1 MLSHQSQPCEPFD
14 SCCRIPKL
22 ARRANE
28 SMPGGEH
35 MGKVYS
41 SLKETLQRGKANSM
55 AIARVKSSHALTL
68 NDEMDELERLVVDRL
83 GKFKAAVK
91 EGETLVAGEL
101 QDVGQVAE
109 NLKAQIAALED
120 KLKETED
127 SLERKDLASQKMEAS
142 LAAEIH
148 RLQTVVKEKEKVL
161 ETRDNEVNDLQS
173 KMDVLGTR
181 ITEFESAI
189 RQAKAEA
196 ASEAERAER
205 VTESFTARIT
215 AMEAQLSQTQETVR
229 AKELAIQ
236 EQEQNL
242 SAKIQELE
250 TQLKNKERLLTERD
264 RQVSDL
270 ESQLKVRNEVTSYS
284 SQTEGS
290 TAVRLQ
296 DPGAPLKTEP
306 ETPGTSQVKGA
317 TSNTTGAAPETLSP
331 AFFKRAFH
339 ELTDFIGPFAGMIVR
354 DHVKALGES
363 LDKFP
368 KARLIELFE
377 LVSKEI
383 LNEEMK
389 AAFRKWVA
397 KTCKAVE

>member
-1 MLSHQSQPCEPFD
+1 
-14 SCCRIPKL
+14 
-22 ARRANE
+22 
-28 SMPGGEH
+28 

-55 AIARVKSSHALTL
+55 AIARVKSSTALTL

-120 KLKETED
+120 KLRETEE
-127 SLERKDLASQKMEAS
+127 SLERKDVASQKTEAS

-148 RLQTVVKEKEKVL
+148 RLQTVVKENEKVL
-161 ETRDNEVNDLQS
+161 ETRDNEVNDLKS

-181 ITEFESAI
+181 ITEFEVAVQ
-189 RQAKAEA
+189 QAKAKA
-196 ASEAERAER
+196 ALEAERADR
-205 VTESFTARIT
+205 VTESFTAKIT
-215 AMEAQLSQTQETVR
+215 AMEAQLSQTEETVR
-229 AKELAIQ
+229 AKESALQ

-242 SAKIQELE
+242 SAKIQDLE
-250 TQLKNKERLLTERD
+250 NQLRNSEKLLTERD
-264 RQVSDL
+264 RQVNDL
-270 ESQLKVRNEVTSYS
+270 ESQLQLKDVSSYFK
-284 SQTEGS
+284 QTEGS
-290 TAVRLQ
+290 TAARLQ

-306 ETPGTSQVKGA
+306 DKPGTSQLKGA
-317 TSNTTGAAPETLSP
+317 TSTTTGAAPEILSP
-331 AFFKRAFH
+331 AFFKRAFN

-368 KARLIELFE
+368 KARLAELFE
-377 LVSKEI
+377 LVSQEI

-389 AAFRKWVA
+389 IGFRKWVA
-397 KTCKAVE
+397 KTCKSVE